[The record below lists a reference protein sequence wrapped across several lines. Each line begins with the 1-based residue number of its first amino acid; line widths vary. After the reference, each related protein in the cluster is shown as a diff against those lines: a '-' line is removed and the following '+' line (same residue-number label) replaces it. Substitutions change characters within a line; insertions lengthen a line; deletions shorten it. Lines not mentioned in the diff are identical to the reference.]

1 MKPNEIAQYID
12 HTVLTPEKTEKDILT
27 LCNEAMENHFY
38 SVCINPCYIPLAKK
52 ILQNSNVNIC
62 TVIGFPLGAN
72 TTAVKVFETENAI
85 ANGATEVDM
94 VINVGWIKSG
104 KWDAVRDEIKQV
116 LNACNGA
123 VLKVILENC
132 LLTKEEIVKAC
143 EICRDLNVAFVK
155 TSTGFSKG
163 GATVE
168 DVKLMRQTVGDKIG
182 VKASGGVRDTQT
194 AIAMIDAGATRI
206 GASAGIAI
214 IKGLADSNSQY

>member
-1 MKPNEIAQYID
+1 M
-12 HTVLTPEKTEKDILT
+12 
-27 LCNEAMENHFY
+27 
-38 SVCINPCYIPLAKK
+38 
-52 ILQNSNVNIC
+52 
-62 TVIGFPLGAN
+62 IGFPLGAN

-94 VINVGWIKSG
+94 VINIGWIKSG

-116 LNACNGA
+116 LNACNGI

-182 VKASGGVRDTQT
+182 VKASGGVRNTQT

-214 IKGLADSNSQY
+214 IKGLTDSNSQY

>member
-1 MKPNEIAQYID
+1 MD
-12 HTVLTPEKTEKDILT
+12 HTVLTSEKTEKDILI

-38 SVCINPCYIPLAKK
+38 SVCINPCHIPFAKK
-52 ILQNSNVNIC
+52 VLQNSNVNIC

-72 TTAVKVFETENAI
+72 TTAVKVFETEDAI

-104 KWDAVRDEIKQV
+104 KWDSVQDEIKQI
-116 LNACNGA
+116 LNVCNGTP
-123 VLKVILENC
+123 LKVILENC

-155 TSTGFSKG
+155 TSTGFSKS

-168 DVKLMRQTVGDKIG
+168 DVKSMRQTVGDKIG

-194 AIAMIDAGATRI
+194 AVAMIEAGATRI

-214 IKGLADSNSQY
+214 IKGLTDSNGQY

>member
-1 MKPNEIAQYID
+1 ID
-12 HTVLTPEKTEKDILT
+12 HTVLTSEKTEKDILI

-38 SVCINPCYIPLAKK
+38 SVCINPCHIPFAKK
-52 ILQNSNVNIC
+52 VLQNSNVNIC

-72 TTAVKVFETENAI
+72 TTAVKVFETEDAI

-104 KWDAVRDEIKQV
+104 KWDSVQDEIKQI
-116 LNACNGA
+116 LNVCNGTP
-123 VLKVILENC
+123 LKVILENC

-155 TSTGFSKG
+155 TSTGFSKS

-168 DVKLMRQTVGDKIG
+168 DVKSMRQTVGDKIG

-194 AIAMIDAGATRI
+194 AVAMIEAGATRI

-214 IKGLADSNSQY
+214 IKGLTDSNGQY

>member
-1 MKPNEIAQYID
+1 MKPSEIAQYID
-12 HTVLTPEKTEKDILT
+12 HTVLTSEKTEKDILI

-38 SVCINPCYIPLAKK
+38 SVCINPCHIPFAKK
-52 ILQNSNVNIC
+52 VLQNSNVNIC

-72 TTAVKVFETENAI
+72 TTAVKVFETEDAI

-104 KWDAVRDEIKQV
+104 KWDSVQDEIKQI
-116 LNACNGA
+116 LNVCNGTA
-123 VLKVILENC
+123 LKVILENC

-155 TSTGFSKG
+155 TSTGFSKS

-194 AIAMIDAGATRI
+194 AVAMIEAGATRI

-214 IKGLADSNSQY
+214 IKGLTDSNGQY